1 MPRWLRTTGHAR
13 RAASARYLFTGSLLA
28 ALLAVPTPARAVD
41 TLVPRI
47 SGLPWGSGVNGSSS
61 ENAAFASWRGGRQL
75 DVRTIFFGIRDWTHM
90 ASSARVLSA
99 AVNGGS
105 GRLVVALGMLPR
117 THEGQLGQ
125 CALGQFDPQIRLVV
139 NNMLNKGAQAAANA
153 GKPVIIRLGWEANN
167 EGSYPWAATGDGS
180 SWRYCFQRW
189 VDILNPVTDG
199 STTTSP
205 IRQKRFLIVW
215 NMANKGTI
223 TYPIDNLWPG
233 NDYVDIVGS
242 QYYDR
247 CPPVPAADRYTFE
260 ARLDTRGYS
269 NNPAGPRAWLEYAK
283 AKGKPWAVPEWGIGG
298 PREGCVEPGIDNP
311 YFIRKMYEFFWDNAA
326 DIAYEAYFNEIGGD
340 DADFGTHELFALT
353 PANPPAHA
361 TGYREYVE
369 RHNPRSAEMYR
380 TLWGGGQAPVR
391 EPPPQGPPE
400 PPPPPPASDELYWLR
415 YIASYGDLIT
425 AIGPNA
431 AQGYASWVASGRA
444 QKRTA
449 YFDPEAYLD
458 RHPGFKRQFG
468 INLVAA
474 TRHFITFG
482 YPGGIY
488 TYSNGPL
495 YWLRYIASHPDL
507 IPRLRTQATAGEA
520 HYYNT
525 GVYERRSV
533 TFDALSYL
541 RTRPGAMRKFG
552 VRVQAAACSSAA

>member
-1 MPRWLRTTGHAR
+1 
-13 RAASARYLFTGSLLA
+13 
-28 ALLAVPTPARAVD
+28 
-41 TLVPRI
+41 
-47 SGLPWGSGVNGSSS
+47 
-61 ENAAFASWRGGRQL
+61 
-75 DVRTIFFGIRDWTHM
+75 
-90 ASSARVLSA
+90 
-99 AVNGGS
+99 
-105 GRLVVALGMLPR
+105 
-117 THEGQLGQ
+117 
-125 CALGQFDPQIRLVV
+125 
-139 NNMLNKGAQAAANA
+139 
-153 GKPVIIRLGWEANN
+153 
-167 EGSYPWAATGDGS
+167 
-180 SWRYCFQRW
+180 
-189 VDILNPVTDG
+189 
-199 STTTSP
+199 
-205 IRQKRFLIVW
+205 
-215 NMANKGTI
+215 
-223 TYPIDNLWPG
+223 
-233 NDYVDIVGS
+233 
-242 QYYDR
+242 
-247 CPPVPAADRYTFE
+247 
-260 ARLDTRGYS
+260 
-269 NNPAGPRAWLEYAK
+269 
-283 AKGKPWAVPEWGIGG
+283 
-298 PREGCVEPGIDNP
+298 
-311 YFIRKMYEFFWDNAA
+311 
-326 DIAYEAYFNEIGGD
+326 
-340 DADFGTHELFALT
+340 
-353 PANPPAHA
+353 
-361 TGYREYVE
+361 
-369 RHNPRSAEMYR
+369 MYR

-541 RTRPGAMRKFG
+541 RTRPE
-552 VRVQAAACSSAA
+552 VQAVCGNTDQTCATRYFINSRL